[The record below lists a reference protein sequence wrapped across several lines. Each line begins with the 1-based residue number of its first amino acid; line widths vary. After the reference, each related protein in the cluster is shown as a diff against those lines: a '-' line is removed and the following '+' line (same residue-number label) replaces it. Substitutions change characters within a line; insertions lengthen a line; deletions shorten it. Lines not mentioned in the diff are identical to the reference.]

1 MKKLSKPFSIVL
13 SVCLPLVAFSLA
25 NPPHRFTQPKQ
36 KVLVEAIIVQVS
48 THALEKLG
56 IDRNIDHTAD
66 VVVPLPVLLYV
77 LADPNA
83 ANVVARQKL
92 LVRSGETGKVQTK
105 QKPKILTRADEKR
118 TADSTADVPIGTT
131 MEAKPIIDNDGNILL
146 DLKFV
151 HCVIAETNNIE
162 PQQPFGINRPPI
174 TREVINTRLKLK
186 PSRPVIAGRSMTIKG
201 QRFVLVSAEIV
212 GEKDSEAVEGSLPRA
227 CPNGHSTLKK
237 VRIVY
242 GLLSFES
249 PEAEQQFE
257 QAIKNYEVWPG
268 GCVSGPHS
276 PKFRLTCTTCGFGY
290 HRKHNQWSR
299 NSDDPLTFTRLF
311 SQYTTSFPKP
321 PPQQIKGSFNY
332 GQSVAQGRVVSESV
346 SYTSFE
352 PMDILILKINDWFKI
367 QGIRPRYS
375 RRPHVRTITGA
386 KRIIS
391 EWKSRRISVTL
402 HHEEDKTSWVMLHVF
417 RR

>member
-1 MKKLSKPFSIVL
+1 MIVIAVCNAKTPIGFSK
-13 SVCLPLVAFSLA
+13 
-25 NPPHRFTQPKQ
+25 PKQ

-56 IDRNIDHTAD
+56 IDRNIDHTSD

-83 ANVVARQKL
+83 ANILARQKL
-92 LVRSGETGKVQTK
+92 LVSSGEIGKVQTK
-105 QKPKILTRADEKR
+105 QKPKILTRGDEKR
-118 TADSTADVPIGTT
+118 TADSTANVPIGTT
-131 MEAKPIIDNDGNILL
+131 MEAKPIIDSDGNIFL

-186 PSRPVIAGRSMTIKG
+186 PGRLVIAGRSVTTKG
-201 QRFVLVSAEIV
+201 QRFVLVSAEV
-212 GEKDSEAVEGSLPRA
+212 VSEKDPEAIKSSLPRA

-242 GLLSFES
+242 GTLSFES
-249 PEAEQQFE
+249 PEAEQRFE

-290 HRKHNQWSR
+290 DSEDSLWSR
-299 NSDDPLTFTRLF
+299 NSDDPSTFTRPF
-311 SQYTTSFPKP
+311 SKYTASFSKLPWE
-321 PPQQIKGSFNY
+321 QIKGGPDY

-346 SYTSFE
+346 SYTSLE
-352 PMDILILKINDWFKI
+352 PVGVLISRINDWFRI

-391 EWKSRRISVTL
+391 EWKSRRISVML
-402 HHEEDKTSWVMLHVF
+402 HHEEDGTSWVMLHVF